1 MTRAKKVEKICNS
14 RIKEGKL
21 KRFGFYDDITW
32 DGAMIEWKGTIEE
45 LCIQLGNEISDEV

>member
-32 DGAMIEWKGTIEE
+32 DGDMIEWKGTIEE